1 MSGGNNFKMSQ
12 DYEIAQPKKK
22 MAYPILVEEWDFL
35 IGKIES
41 ISDDENIYHTIGS
54 IFLGVAGS
62 ALIAALTLDL
72 PSDDGYM
79 PRQILIPWY
88 VFWASLICG
97 VLSMFFGRKNK
108 KINRTSAKD
117 IVQQMRLIEKR
128 YEQGSMD

>member
-79 PRQILIPWY
+79 PRQIL
-88 VFWASLICG
+88 L
-97 VLSMFFGRKNK
+97 
-108 KINRTSAKD
+108 
-117 IVQQMRLIEKR
+117 
-128 YEQGSMD
+128 

>member
-79 PRQILIPWY
+79 PRQILISWY

-97 VLSMFFGRKNK
+97 VLSMFFGRKL
-108 KINRTSAKD
+108 S
-117 IVQQMRLIEKR
+117 LIHISEPR
-128 YEQGSMD
+128 DTI

>member
-72 PSDDGYM
+72 ASDDGYM
-79 PRQILIPWY
+79 PRQILISWY

>member
-41 ISDDENIYHTIGS
+41 ISDDDNIYHTIGS

-62 ALIAALTLDL
+62 AFIAALTLDL

-79 PRQILIPWY
+79 PRQILISWY

>member
-12 DYEIAQPKKK
+12 DYEIAQPKRKW
-22 MAYPILVEEWDFL
+22 LTLFLLWDFL

-79 PRQILIPWY
+79 PRQILISWY

>member
-79 PRQILIPWY
+79 QRHILISWY